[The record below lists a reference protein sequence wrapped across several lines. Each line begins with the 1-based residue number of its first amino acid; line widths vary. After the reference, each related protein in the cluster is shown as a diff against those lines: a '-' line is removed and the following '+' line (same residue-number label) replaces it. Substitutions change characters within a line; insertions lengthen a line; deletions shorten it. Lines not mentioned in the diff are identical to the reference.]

1 MLIID
6 FIARSSASADSL
18 SFTLYTVFLLIFFY
32 YFGAA
37 ALVTCTGNIY
47 KSQSTIN
54 QPTNNVVIVVVVFSF
69 SVFVCVFPLLCG
81 APSRTLCHW
90 WRRMVLLLVGWLVC
104 VSCELWFGFSGFSVT
119 LLIQKKRRKER
130 KRKNWNCIFINC
142 SFVIALGCTQ
152 NRTHIIIVTT
162 NILQRNY

>member
-90 WRRMVLLLVGWLVC
+90 WRRMVLLLVGV
-104 VSCELWFGFSGFSVT
+104 CELWFGFSGFSVT
-119 LLIQKKRRKER
+119 LLIKKKEEKKER
-130 KRKNWNCIFINC
+130 EKTETAFLLIVLLLLHWG
-142 SFVIALGCTQ
+142 VH
-152 NRTHIIIVTT
+152 RTEHI
-162 NILQRNY
+162 L

>member
-90 WRRMVLLLVGWLVC
+90 WRRMVLLLVGWC
-104 VSCELWFGFSGFSVT
+104 VWVVIWIFWFFGHFINS
-119 LLIQKKRRKER
+119 KKRRKER

-152 NRTHIIIVTT
+152 NRTHITIVTT
-162 NILQRNY
+162 NILQRSY